1 MEEEDSGYYDLKFKI
16 IVIGESRV
24 GKTSLIK
31 RYTKDQ
37 FGGVYLTT
45 VGIDFQDK
53 TIEIEDKKVKLQVW
67 DTAGQERFRNVA
79 KNYFQSSNGFLLVF
93 DITDKESFQKL
104 NDFWMDQLNMHA
116 PKKAKSVLVG
126 NKSDLAG
133 QRQVSI
139 EDAEEFA
146 KDNNLKYYEVSAK
159 EGTKVVE
166 LFFYLANEIYQSHT
180 YEENNYNKNITL
192 KKEKSKKKDKKK
204 LRN

>member
-146 KDNNLKYYEVSAK
+146 KENNLKYYEVSAK

-204 LRN
+204 CC

>member
-146 KDNNLKYYEVSAK
+146 KNNNLKYYEVSAK

-180 YEENNYNKNITL
+180 YEEINENKTITL

-204 LRN
+204 CC

>member
-192 KKEKSKKKDKKK
+192 KKEKGKKKDKKK
-204 LRN
+204 CC

>member
-146 KDNNLKYYEVSAK
+146 KNNNLKYYEVSAK
-159 EGTKVVE
+159 DGTKVVE

-204 LRN
+204 CC

>member
-1 MEEEDSGYYDLKFKI
+1 MDEGDSSYYDLKFKM
-16 IVIGESRV
+16 IVLGESRV

-45 VGIDFQDK
+45 VGIDFQNK

-79 KNYFQSSNGFLLVF
+79 KNYFQSTQGFLLVF

-104 NDFWMDQLNMHA
+104 NDFWIGQLKMNA
-116 PKKAKSVLVG
+116 PEKAKSVLVG

-139 EDAEEFA
+139 EEAEEFA

-180 YEENNYNKNITL
+180 YEEFNENKTITL

-204 LRN
+204 CC

>member
-104 NDFWMDQLNMHA
+104 NDFWIGQLKMHA
-116 PKKAKSVLVG
+116 PEKAKSVLVG

-180 YEENNYNKNITL
+180 YEEINENKTITL

-204 LRN
+204 CC

>member
-139 EDAEEFA
+139 EDAEKFA

-204 LRN
+204 CC

>member
-180 YEENNYNKNITL
+180 YEENSYNKNITL

-204 LRN
+204 CC

>member
-45 VGIDFQDK
+45 VGIDFQNK

-104 NDFWMDQLNMHA
+104 NDFWIGQLKMNA
-116 PKKAKSVLVG
+116 PEKAKSVLVG

-139 EDAEEFA
+139 EEAEEFA

-180 YEENNYNKNITL
+180 YEEFNENKTITL

-204 LRN
+204 CC

>member
-45 VGIDFQDK
+45 VGIDFQNK

-204 LRN
+204 CC

>member
-16 IVIGESRV
+16 IVVGESRV

-53 TIEIEDKKVKLQVW
+53 IIEIEDKKVKLQVW

-104 NDFWMDQLNMHA
+104 KDFWMEQLNMHA

-139 EDAEEFA
+139 EEAEEFA

-180 YEENNYNKNITL
+180 YEEFNENKTITL

-204 LRN
+204 CC

>member
-1 MEEEDSGYYDLKFKI
+1 MDEGDSSYYDLKFKM
-16 IVIGESRV
+16 IVLGESRV

-53 TIEIEDKKVKLQVW
+53 FIEIEDKKVKLQVW

-104 NDFWMDQLNMHA
+104 KDFWMDQLNTHA
-116 PKKAKSVLVG
+116 PEKAKSVLVG

-180 YEENNYNKNITL
+180 YEEINENKTITL

-204 LRN
+204 CC

>member
-192 KKEKSKKKDKKK
+192 KKEKRKKKDKKK
-204 LRN
+204 CC

>member
-204 LRN
+204 CC

>member
-146 KDNNLKYYEVSAK
+146 KGNNLKYYEVSAK

-204 LRN
+204 CC

>member
-1 MEEEDSGYYDLKFKI
+1 MDEGDSSYYDLKFKM
-16 IVIGESRV
+16 IVLGESRV

-53 TIEIEDKKVKLQVW
+53 FIEIEDKKVKLQVW

-79 KNYFQSSNGFLLVF
+79 KNYFQSTQGFLLVF

-104 NDFWMDQLNMHA
+104 NDFWIGQLKMNA
-116 PKKAKSVLVG
+116 PEKAKSVLVG

-146 KDNNLKYYEVSAK
+146 KNNNLKYYEVSAK
-159 EGTKVVE
+159 DGTKVVE

-180 YEENNYNKNITL
+180 YEEINENKTITL

-204 LRN
+204 CC

>member
-1 MEEEDSGYYDLKFKI
+1 MEEGDSSYYDLKFKM
-16 IVIGESRV
+16 IVLGESRV

-45 VGIDFQDK
+45 VGIDFQNK

-104 NDFWMDQLNMHA
+104 KDFWIEQLKMNA
-116 PKKAKSVLVG
+116 PEKAKSVLVG

-146 KDNNLKYYEVSAK
+146 KNNNLKYYEVSAK

-180 YEENNYNKNITL
+180 YEEYNENKTITL

-204 LRN
+204 CC

>member
-45 VGIDFQDK
+45 VGIDFQNK

-79 KNYFQSSNGFLLVF
+79 KNYFQSTQGFLLVF

-104 NDFWMDQLNMHA
+104 NDFWIGQLKMNA
-116 PKKAKSVLVG
+116 PEKAKSVLVG

-139 EDAEEFA
+139 EEAEEFA

-180 YEENNYNKNITL
+180 YEEFNENKTITL

-204 LRN
+204 CC

>member
-45 VGIDFQDK
+45 VGIDFQNK

-79 KNYFQSSNGFLLVF
+79 KNYFQSTQGFLLVF

-104 NDFWMDQLNMHA
+104 NDFWIGQLKMNA
-116 PKKAKSVLVG
+116 PEKAKSVLVG

-180 YEENNYNKNITL
+180 YEEFNENKTITL

-204 LRN
+204 CC

>member
-159 EGTKVVE
+159 DGTKVVE

-204 LRN
+204 CC

>member
-16 IVIGESRV
+16 IVVGESRV

-204 LRN
+204 CC

>member
-53 TIEIEDKKVKLQVW
+53 IIEIEDKKVKLQVW

-79 KNYFQSSNGFLLVF
+79 KNYFQSTQGFLLVF

-104 NDFWMDQLNMHA
+104 NDFWIGQLKMNA
-116 PKKAKSVLVG
+116 PEKAKSVLVG

-146 KDNNLKYYEVSAK
+146 KNNNLKYYEVSAK
-159 EGTKVVE
+159 DGTKVVE

-180 YEENNYNKNITL
+180 YEEINENKTITL

-204 LRN
+204 CC

>member
-104 NDFWMDQLNMHA
+104 NDFWMDQLNTHA

-204 LRN
+204 CC

>member
-180 YEENNYNKNITL
+180 YEEINENKTITL

-204 LRN
+204 CC

>member
-79 KNYFQSSNGFLLVF
+79 KNYFQSTQGFLLVF

-104 NDFWMDQLNMHA
+104 NDFWIDQLKMNA
-116 PKKAKSVLVG
+116 PEKAKSVLVG

-180 YEENNYNKNITL
+180 YEEFNENKTITL

-204 LRN
+204 CC

>member
-146 KDNNLKYYEVSAK
+146 KNNNLKYYEVSAK

-204 LRN
+204 CC

>member
-45 VGIDFQDK
+45 VGIDFQNK

-79 KNYFQSSNGFLLVF
+79 KNYFQSTQGFLLVF

-104 NDFWMDQLNMHA
+104 NDFWIGQLKMNA
-116 PKKAKSVLVG
+116 PEKAKSVLVG

-139 EDAEEFA
+139 EEAEEFA

-180 YEENNYNKNITL
+180 YEEFNENKTITL
-192 KKEKSKKKDKKK
+192 KIEKSKKKDKKK
-204 LRN
+204 CC

>member
-1 MEEEDSGYYDLKFKI
+1 MDEGDSSYYDLKFKM
-16 IVIGESRV
+16 IVLGESRV

-146 KDNNLKYYEVSAK
+146 KNNNLKYYEVSAK

-204 LRN
+204 CC

>member
-16 IVIGESRV
+16 IVVGESRV

-146 KDNNLKYYEVSAK
+146 KNNNLKYYEVSAK

-204 LRN
+204 CC

>member
-45 VGIDFQDK
+45 VGIDFQNK

-79 KNYFQSSNGFLLVF
+79 KNYFQSTQGFLLVF

-104 NDFWMDQLNMHA
+104 NDFWIGQLKMNA
-116 PKKAKSVLVG
+116 PEKAKSVLVG

-146 KDNNLKYYEVSAK
+146 KNNNLKYYEVSAK
-159 EGTKVVE
+159 DGTKVVE

-180 YEENNYNKNITL
+180 YEEINENKTITL

-204 LRN
+204 CC